1 MRADNF
7 GHFIEA
13 FSREQIGSLSHL
25 AKVDSSAVS
34 RFQAML
40 RDETVKESTILCY
53 LKHLRAALSWAH
65 ELGMLTDIPKIT
77 LPKRGRTSK
86 KMRGR
91 PLVGE
96 EFDRLLAAVPLV
108 RANDADMWC
117 FYLRGLWLSGLR
129 LSESLVLSWDDDTDL
144 SIDLSGRHPR
154 FRIFAEGQKRFQD
167 ELLPMTPDFAEW
179 LLATPESERNGLVF
193 NMRGR
198 KNHLLAADTVGRIV
212 SAIGSKAGI
221 VVDKQEGKNATC
233 HDLRRSFA
241 TRWSR
246 RVKPATLQ
254 LLMRHADIKTTMTH
268 YVDQD
273 ADEVADELWQEHQ
286 KSGQLGNTLGN
297 TPPAHPQS
305 KTL

>member
-1 MRADNF
+1 
-7 GHFIEA
+7 
-13 FSREQIGSLSHL
+13 
-25 AKVDSSAVS
+25 
-34 RFQAML
+34 
-40 RDETVKESTILCY
+40 
-53 LKHLRAALSWAH
+53 
-65 ELGMLTDIPKIT
+65 
-77 LPKRGRTSK
+77 
-86 KMRGR
+86 
-91 PLVGE
+91 
-96 EFDRLLAAVPLV
+96 
-108 RANDADMWC
+108 
-117 FYLRGLWLSGLR
+117 
-129 LSESLVLSWDDDTDL
+129 
-144 SIDLSGRHPR
+144 
-154 FRIFAEGQKRFQD
+154 
-167 ELLPMTPDFAEW
+167 LLPMTPDFAEW